1 MNSLIS
7 EMDQPKLLIVYP
19 NQFGYLTDTYKY
31 CEYLYYKY
39 DITYICI
46 DQGFEKMTL
55 PGINIIYIPF
65 HYGKMKRLI
74 MFYLTVFSVS
84 KKVKF
89 NVIFTVQF
97 KFCFLIGLFCKS
109 KLKILDYRS
118 GDLSFNLYKR
128 SVKNFLMKFDSYFFN
143 KISVISEGL
152 LKILRLKKHETL
164 VLPLGADV
172 LSSRERSYDR
182 MDLLYVGIIHIRNIH
197 KTIEGLAIFLKS
209 NKSARPQ
216 VSYTIIGF
224 GTQQDIDLI
233 QDTISNLGLNDKV
246 KFLGRKKYSDLYQY
260 FDKCNIGVSFIPIT
274 PYFEHQPATKTFE
287 YALSGLFNIATN
299 TYVNRQ
305 VINESNGILCNDT
318 PEDFANALIEF
329 YEKRHLISE
338 KLIRD
343 SLMDFHWQAIV
354 KNKLEPFLETN

>member
-1 MNSLIS
+1 
-7 EMDQPKLLIVYP
+7 MDQPKLLIVYP
-19 NQFGYLTDTYKY
+19 NQFGYHTDTFKY
-31 CEYLYYKY
+31 CEYLCYKY
-39 DITYICI
+39 GITYICI
-46 DQGFEKMTL
+46 DQGFERMTL

-65 HYGKMKRLI
+65 HSGKIKRLI
-74 MFYLTVFSVS
+74 MYFLTVFSVS
-84 KKVKF
+84 KKVRF

-109 KLKILDYRS
+109 KLKILDYRT
-118 GDLSFNLYKR
+118 GDLSHNSYKR
-128 SVKNFLMKFDSYFFN
+128 SVINFLMKFDSYFFN
-143 KISVISEGL
+143 KVSVISEGL
-152 LKILRLKKHETL
+152 IEILHLRKDETL

-182 MDLLYVGIIHIRNIH
+182 MDLLYVGVIHIRDIH

-209 NKSARPQ
+209 DKSSGAL

-224 GTQQDIDLI
+224 GTRQDINLI
-233 QDTISNLGLNDKV
+233 QDTIRNLGLNSIV

-274 PYFEHQPATKTFE
+274 PYYEHQPATKTFE

-329 YEKRHLISE
+329 YEKRHLIDE
-338 KLIRD
+338 KKIRD

-354 KNKLEPFLETN
+354 KNKLEPFLEIN